1 MKIASKPKSEL
12 KTFRIKQKNFQTR
25 ERVFSEV
32 KDISIKFYQKVFLVL
47 ISLSLFLIFPES
59 PKEMELVCHNHYSKQ
74 ICNVW

>member
-1 MKIASKPKSEL
+1 MKIASKPMSEL

-32 KDISIKFYQKVFLVL
+32 KDIRIKFYQKVFLVL

-59 PKEMELVCHNHYSKQ
+59 PKEMEWVCHNHYSKQ